1 METCSKQDEGL
12 LEQQNNV
19 QCHGAGPI
27 PNDWHCFGP
36 YLIFTEHNCQ
46 PLRQTVCIPCNDNL
60 GCTNRNQ
67 AYPCGLIMQINI
79 GHSFYCRIWFS
90 RFFRKVLLGS

>member
-12 LEQQNNV
+12 LEQYNNV
-19 QCHGAGPI
+19 QCHGPRPI

-36 YLIFTEHNCQ
+36 YLIFTEHYPR
-46 PLRQTVCIPCNDNL
+46 PLRQTVCIPRNDDL
-60 GCTNRNQ
+60 GCTYRNQ

-79 GHSFYCRIWFS
+79 GQSFYYRIWFS
-90 RFFRKVLLGS
+90 RYILVV